1 MAVPKS
7 HALNS
12 RASGF
17 TLVELMI
24 ALTIVAILVGL
35 AAPSYR
41 DFTHNNQTSAT
52 NNDLVTALNLARNE
66 SLRRGTGV
74 TVCPSPDGVVCSN
87 AGDWPKGWIVFQDDA
102 QNGVIAADKYV
113 VQKWSAPQGGI
124 LVATTSQNIQYQ
136 PTGMVTNAAKF
147 DVSYPACRG
156 QNHRQIQVSPVGTI
170 STQLQACP

>member
-1 MAVPKS
+1 VPKPL
-7 HALNS
+7 AMNS
-12 RASGF
+12 RATGF

-24 ALTIVAILVGL
+24 ALAIVAILVGL

-66 SLRRGTGV
+66 SLRRSTDV
-74 TVCPSPDGVVCSN
+74 TVCSSPDGVACGA
-87 AGDWPKGWIVFQDDA
+87 AGDWKSGWIVFEDDA
-102 QNGVIAADKYV
+102 ASGVIASADKV
-113 VQKWSAPQGGI
+113 VQKWSGAQGDI
-124 LVATTSQNIQYQ
+124 QVVTTSQYIQYQ
-136 PTGMVTNAAKF
+136 PTGMVTNAAKI

-170 STQLQACP
+170 STQLLTCP